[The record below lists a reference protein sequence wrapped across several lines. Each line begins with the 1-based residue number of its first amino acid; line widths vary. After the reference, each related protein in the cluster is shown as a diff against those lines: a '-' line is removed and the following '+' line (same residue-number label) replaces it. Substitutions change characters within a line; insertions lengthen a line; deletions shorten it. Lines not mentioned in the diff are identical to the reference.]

1 MKLYPN
7 ITVYFLIWFICL
19 LAIFLFGLSGKDLI
33 TNLANWDGGHF
44 LTIAKFGYQEKYL
57 YAFFPLY
64 PVTINL
70 VSKITGD
77 YLIAA
82 LLISIVSAFLTIQ
95 ILYRLILLDFGKIL
109 AEKTII
115 FLLIFP
121 TSFFLIT
128 AYSESLFLLLVVSS
142 FYFFRKEKLFWATLF
157 AGFASGTRLAG
168 LAVSL
173 AIIFQIITTSGIN
186 KKNRIILLTPMGFI
200 IYCIYLFNATGDP
213 FYFLYSETSN
223 WQRSLSIP
231 GLSFWQ
237 TLKNQNYIEL
247 VFGIFGLGMVLRSF
261 RFLPAVYSV
270 YGLFSILLPV
280 ATSSLVSIPR
290 FILPIFPIFI
300 LLSMLKNP
308 KVIFFA
314 QLISI
319 LFLSAFGILFIN
331 GFWVS

>member
-7 ITVYFLIWFICL
+7 ITVYFSIWFICL
-19 LAIFLFGLSGKDLI
+19 FAIFSFGLSGKDLI
-33 TNLANWDGGHF
+33 SNLANWDGGHF
-44 LTIAKFGYQEKYL
+44 LTIAKSGYQEKYL

-64 PVTINL
+64 PIAINL
-70 VSKITGD
+70 VSKISGD
-77 YLIAA
+77 HLIAA
-82 LLISIVSAFLTIQ
+82 LLISLASAFLTMQ
-95 ILYRLILLDFGKIL
+95 ILYRLILLDFGNKL

-142 FYFFRKEKLFWATLF
+142 FYFFRKEKLFWAALF
-157 AGFASGTRLAG
+157 AGLASATRLAG
-168 LAVSL
+168 LALSMAL
-173 AIIFQIITTSGIN
+173 IFQIINSGIN
-186 KKNRIILLTPMGFI
+186 KKNWIILFAPMGFI
-200 IYCIYLFNATGDP
+200 IYCIFLFNATGDP
-213 FYFLYSETSN
+213 FYFLYSESNN

-247 VFGIFGLGMVLRSF
+247 AFGIFGLGMVLRSF

-270 YGLFSILLPV
+270 YGLLSVLLPV

-308 KVIFFA
+308 KVIFFT

-319 LFLSAFGILFIN
+319 LFLSAFCILFIK
-331 GFWVS
+331 GSWVS

>member
-7 ITVYFLIWFICL
+7 ITVYFFIWFICL
-19 LAIFLFGLSGKDLI
+19 LAIFSFGLSGKDLI
-33 TNLANWDGGHF
+33 SNLANWDGGHF

-64 PVTINL
+64 PIAINL

-82 LLISIVSAFLTIQ
+82 LLISVISAFLTMQ
-95 ILYRLILLDFGKIL
+95 ILYKLILLDFGSKL

-121 TSFFLIT
+121 TSFFLVT
-128 AYSESLFLLLVVSS
+128 AYSESLFLFLVVSS
-142 FYFFRKEKLFWATLF
+142 FYYFRKEKIVRAVIF
-157 AGFASGTRLAG
+157 AGLASGTRLAG
-168 LAVSL
+168 LALSL
-173 AIIFQIITTSGIN
+173 ALIFQIVSFGIN
-186 KKNRIILLTPMGFI
+186 KKNRIILFAPLGFI
-200 IYCIYLFNATGDP
+200 IYCIYLFNTTGDP
-213 FYFLYSETSN
+213 FYFLAAESSN
-223 WQRSLSIP
+223 WQRTLSIP
-231 GLSFWQ
+231 GVSFWQ

-247 VFGIFGLGMVLRSF
+247 AFGIFGVGMILRSL

-270 YGLFSILLPV
+270 YGLLSILLPV
-280 ATSSLVSIPR
+280 ATSSLVSMPR
-290 FILPIFPIFI
+290 FLLPIFPIFI

-308 KVIFFA
+308 KAIFFI
-314 QLISI
+314 QLIFI
-319 LFLSAFGILFIN
+319 LFLSAFCILFIN